1 MVSRRALRG
10 TEPLGYIPSTVPA
23 DCPLCGRPLVPGRSV
38 DEHHLIPKSQG
49 GKALENTAQIHRVC
63 HRKIHATFSERELAK
78 NYNTWPELQAHP
90 EIAIFITW
98 LANKSPS
105 FYDNS
110 RKPARRR

>member
-10 TEPLGYIPSTVPA
+10 TEPLGYIPPVELAP
-23 DCPLCGRPLVPGRSV
+23 CPLCKRPLVAGRSV
-38 DEHHLIPKSQG
+38 DEHHLVPKSQG
-49 GKALENTAQIHRVC
+49 GKTQANTAQIHRVC

-78 NYNTWPELQAHP
+78 DYNTWHALQAHP
-90 EIAIFITW
+90 EIAAFVVW
-98 LANKSPS
+98 LANKPPT

>member
-10 TEPLGYIPSTVPA
+10 TQPLGFVASALPA
-23 DCPLCGRPLVPGRSV
+23 HCPLCGRLLVPGRSV

-49 GKALENTAQIHRVC
+49 GKSLDNTAQIHRIC
-63 HRKIHATFSERELAK
+63 HRKIHATLSERELAK
-78 NYNTWPELQAHP
+78 SYNTWQALQAHP
-90 EIAIFITW
+90 EIATFVAW
-98 LANKSPS
+98 LANKPPT